1 MKRIFLV
8 ASIIFSSIFLFS
20 GCYDAVI
27 QSIRRE
33 IELEDAII
41 SGFVNSIVRF
51 TGTGEP
57 AVEGNEKG
65 KEYIFLQNG
74 VIYYKQVSEDGDE
87 EKGQSEKRLTKN
99 ATHGRWSHAPKSPDG
114 LKYNY
119 YGEDYSGY
127 YISKLAADENYVY
140 ALACRPD
147 TDEDQSRN
155 ILFPRTVFYFPDE
168 NGGWSEIEGIRK
180 ALDKYTSTLDK
191 DEYYLMNSSVHLFC
205 TNTPKKEHRKAYLR
219 IGGGSPYYDANGSSS
234 DKYSGTANL
243 KENYGN
249 KDVGNYGII
258 ELDGLKTNVEECIP
272 LGDQNA
278 GYRTLGVVYL
288 NGQEH
293 FVDYLAVGSNETK
306 KDEATWF
313 CYGYGSSLYVFDDIA
328 KDTGNGGNNS
338 DASPCVTI
346 GLKDTVLSL
355 CVTKDSIIVGTY
367 EEGAEHIT
375 IKKDGFP
382 ASRTS
387 SFFPNGKQEPGND
400 YFDLYK
406 GEQDNNTS
414 NNNAADIMCDPYI
427 VRTLF
432 CTDPSLGEIE
442 VKEPE
447 GNKGAALYSAI
458 QFRYTESSQSADYD
472 NVGLWAYYS
481 SKGNWNR
488 E

>member
-51 TGTGEP
+51 TGTGKP
-57 AVEGNEKG
+57 AVEGNEEG

-87 EKGQSEKRLTKN
+87 KKDQSERRLTKN
-99 ATHGRWSHAPKSPDG
+99 ATHGRWSRAPKSPDG

-205 TNTPKKEHRKAYLR
+205 TNTPKKEHRSAYLR

-243 KENYGN
+243 KDNYG
-249 KDVGNYGII
+249 KKEFGNYGII
-258 ELDGLKTNVEECIP
+258 RLNGSDTNVEECI
-272 LGDQNA
+272 LKGDQNA

-355 CVTKDSIIVGTY
+355 CVTKDSIVVGTY

-375 IKKDGFP
+375 IKDGFP

-387 SFFPNGKQEPGND
+387 SFFPNGEQKEGND
-400 YFDLYK
+400 YYDLYK
-406 GEQDNNTS
+406 GGQLHNTS

-442 VKEPE
+442 VEVEE